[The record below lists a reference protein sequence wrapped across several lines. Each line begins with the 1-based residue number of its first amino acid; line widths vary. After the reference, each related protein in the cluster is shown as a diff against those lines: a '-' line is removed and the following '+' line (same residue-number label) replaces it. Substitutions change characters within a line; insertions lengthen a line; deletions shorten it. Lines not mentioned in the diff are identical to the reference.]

1 MKLSHSVCNYAAK
14 VARIFHTPSLSP
26 LHVKVCYDTL
36 TELYGKFQNL
46 PIVVTPFAHETK
58 LMRRVHFLQLLRTN
72 FLRTQNNNIVSCV
85 FVSREVSRVVSI
97 VVSIVV
103 RSLVSRAVSIVV
115 SIVVSKLVSIV
126 LIRVVS
132 RVARSLVSTV

>member
-14 VARIFHTPSLSP
+14 VARIFHTPSSSP

-58 LMRRVHFLQLLRTN
+58 LMRRVHFLQLLRTH

-85 FVSREVSRVVSI
+85 FVSKLVSRVV
-97 VVSIVV
+97 
-103 RSLVSRAVSIVV
+103 
-115 SIVVSKLVSIV
+115 
-126 LIRVVS
+126 IRVVS
-132 RVARSLVSTV
+132 RVARSLVSTVVSRVVSIGVS